1 MKTILI
7 TGGTSMIGRA
17 IQNEINKDL
26 YRVIAPTKEELN
38 LLSLDQTQAY
48 FRNYLPHQ
56 VIHLAGINGG
66 IGYNKSY
73 PATIY
78 FSTVQM
84 GLNVL
89 KCSSDYGIE
98 KTVSLLASCSYPDGQ
113 SDNELAESSLHL
125 GPPNPSVEC
134 HGQAKRTLEIYARQL
149 RSEFQVN
156 AISLVMNNSFGP
168 YDRFDPQRSKVV
180 GGLIKRFVE
189 AKKNNE
195 PSITCWGDGS
205 PLREFV
211 YCKDAAKLILSAL
224 QNYNE
229 PTPLNIGSP
238 SEVSIKTVANTIAE
252 AVDYKGQIIW
262 DTSKANGQMRK
273 KLDLTKMNAALLD
286 KKFEYTP
293 FPTAIAETVNWYME
307 NPTWAK

>member
-17 IQNEINKDL
+17 IQEVINKDL

-38 LLSLDQTQAY
+38 LLSLEQTQAY
-48 FRNYLPHQ
+48 FRNYLPHE

-78 FSTVQM
+78 YNTVQM

-89 KCSSDYGIE
+89 KCSQDYGCS
-98 KTVSLLASCSYPDGQ
+98 KVVSLLASCSYPDGQ
-113 SDNELAESSLHL
+113 SDKELEESTLHL
-125 GPPNPSVEC
+125 GPPNSSVEC
-134 HGQAKRTLEIYARQL
+134 HGQAKRTLEIYSRQL
-149 RSEFQVN
+149 RNEFQIN
-156 AISLVMNNSFGP
+156 AISLIMNNSFGP

-189 AKKNNE
+189 AKRNDE
-195 PSITCWGDGS
+195 AITCWGDGS

-211 YCKDAAKLILSAL
+211 YSKDAARLILLAL
-224 QNYNE
+224 EKYNE
-229 PTPLNIGSP
+229 LTPLNIGSP
-238 SEVSIKTVANTIAE
+238 SEISIRTVAQTIAKE
-252 AVDYKGQIIW
+252 LDYQKPIFW
-262 DTSKANGQMRK
+262 DISKPNGQMRK
-273 KLDLTKMNAALLD
+273 KLDLTKMNSLLLNER
-286 KKFEYTP
+286 FEYTP
-293 FPTAIAETVNWYME
+293 FPTAIKETVNWYME
-307 NPTWAK
+307 NPTWSK